1 MRRVPVAGPDDA
13 AAWRAMRRILGRALG
28 ALLPLVL
35 LHWALAAG
43 RPAPDILDGLNTLLP
58 IWFIAVTS
66 VLGYR
71 MARRVEGAIWTP
83 LVWFPVQSALFYGFG
98 PLVELFGNE
107 FTQARL
113 ASHYLSVTPE
123 QLLRAHRLSVTGIFM
138 VLAGLWLH
146 LALRRRAWA
155 RHGAQWAPAV
165 RPLTLGIAFV
175 VIGGLFR
182 YAILNPASWNLID
195 LTVPGVLTSISQL
208 VDLGFAILAFCA
220 ARRSQRARLIMLT
233 LYPCHVLLSVLSLS
247 KMEIVIA
254 LLLPA
259 IGAFMAHRR
268 PGRLFVN
275 VLACAGMFVLA
286 QDYVHYGR
294 QVIHDSTGTIT
305 DAGYGTRAA
314 ILADY
319 VTLKGM
325 GQGTGALRHGG
336 VGTGKAEAYQGWWT
350 RLSFAGAQ
358 ARVME
363 RFDSGAA
370 NPQLGAAWVYFIP
383 RTIWPDK
390 PILHGPGLALYRMLS
405 GNAAGNSFLGLS
417 IYGDLYWQYG
427 WRGVVIGGLCVGWFL
442 GILSAVSL
450 GAVRRQ
456 EFIMIPFVLLVLK
469 VGLLSPNKFILNGFI
484 GPAPILLFYFLAI
497 TLAIRLRR
505 GGRRRVVPLVPMR
518 RLTA

>member
-13 AAWRAMRRILGRALG
+13 RERQVMRRILGRALG

-35 LHWALAAG
+35 LHWALATG
-43 RPAPDILDGLNTLLP
+43 RPAPDILDWLNTLLP
-58 IWFIAVTS
+58 LWFIAVTS

-71 MARRVEGAIWTP
+71 MVRRVEGAIWTP

-113 ASHYLSVTPE
+113 AGHYLSVTPE
-123 QLLRAHRLSVTGIFM
+123 QLLSAHRLSVTGIFM

-146 LALRRRAWA
+146 LALRRRAWTSHDVQ
-155 RHGAQWAPAV
+155 RAPAV

-182 YAILNPASWNLID
+182 YAILNPASWNVID
-195 LTVPGVLTSISQL
+195 LTVPGVLSSISQL

-220 ARRSQRARLIMLT
+220 LRGAGRARVLMLT
-233 LYPCHVLLSVLSLS
+233 LYPCHVLLSALFLS

-259 IGAFMAHRR
+259 IGAYMAHRR
-268 PGRLFVN
+268 IGRLFVN
-275 VLACAGMFVLA
+275 LLACAGIFVLS
-286 QDYVHYGR
+286 QDYVHFGR
-294 QVIHDSTGTIT
+294 QVIHDETGTIT

-319 VTLKGM
+319 VTL
-325 GQGTGALRHGG
+325 QGLDGARQGG
-336 VGTGKAEAYQGWWT
+336 AGTEKAEAYQGWWT

-363 RFDSGAA
+363 LYDRGAA
-370 NPQLGAAWVYFIP
+370 NPQLGDAWVYFIP
-383 RTIWPDK
+383 RAIWPDK
-390 PILHGPGLALYRMLS
+390 PILHGPGLSLYRMLS

-427 WRGVVIGGLCVGWFL
+427 WGGVVIGGLCVGWFL
-442 GILSAVSL
+442 GILIAVSL

-484 GPAPILLFYFLAI
+484 GPAPILAFYFLAI
-497 TLAIRLRR
+497 MLVIRLRH
-505 GGRRRVVPLVPMR
+505 GGRRRAVPLGPMR